1 MREVAKKVRVVDLIS
16 GIFKEADRENKKA
29 AYVITPQEI
38 KVSRVNIVGTILD
51 KYIAEDESY
60 GFLIVND
67 MTESIRVKFFDKK
80 VRLIK
85 DLEIGNIV
93 TVIGKVREYNGEI
106 YIAGEAV
113 GVVDIKTEAR
123 RKQEAIEFLKNF
135 STKKD
140 LTDYKQLIFKF
151 IREMDDGNGVEIG
164 KIIDSFQIPLSFID
178 KIISELLDEKK
189 IIEILPSVYKVN
201 V

>member
-38 KVSRVNIVGTILD
+38 KVSRVNIVGTMLD

-67 MTESIRVKFFDKK
+67 MTESIRVKFFDKNVK
-80 VRLIK
+80 LIK

-178 KIISELLDEKK
+178 KVISELLDEKK
-189 IIEILPSVYKVN
+189 IIEVLPSVYKVS

>member
-38 KVSRVNIVGTILD
+38 KVSRVNIVGTMLD

-67 MTESIRVKFFDKK
+67 MTESIRVKFFDKNVK
-80 VRLIK
+80 LIK
-85 DLEIGNIV
+85 DLEIGSIV

-178 KIISELLDEKK
+178 KVISELLDEKK
-189 IIEILPSVYKVN
+189 IIEVLPSVYKVS